1 MSNILIIPDIHGRTF
16 WKECIKCECDEIIF
30 LGDYLDPYN
39 YEGISKQD
47 ALDNFKEILKF
58 KSDNYD
64 KVTLLLGNHDME
76 YISYNL
82 PRDRYDSKNGKEIR
96 RLFLDNIDMFNLVTY
111 RYIKNKFISFSHSV
125 IGQCWINNIKNI
137 DNKINSMNIIDF
149 ITYLNDL
156 VKSGDERKM
165 GNILN
170 HIGYSRGG
178 YDPYG
183 SVIWADVNEA
193 LEFCWE
199 DKEKVNKPKDIDYQI
214 FSHTQQSELPII
226 TKYYACLD
234 CRAGFL
240 LNSEGILKNI
250 TNNEKEFTILFN
262 LIDND

>member
-16 WKECIKCECDEIIF
+16 WKECIKCCEYDEIIF
-30 LGDYLDPYN
+30 LGDYLDPYSF
-39 YEGISKQD
+39 EGISKQE

-96 RLFLDNIDMFNLVTY
+96 QLFLDNIDMFNLVTY

-125 IGQCWINNIKNI
+125 ICQCWINDIKNI

-149 ITYLNDL
+149 ITYLNAL

-170 HIGYSRGG
+170 IQEVDMIHMVLLSGQMNQKQWNFVGKIKKKLINQKKLIIKYS
-178 YDPYG
+178 
-183 SVIWADVNEA
+183 
-193 LEFCWE
+193 
-199 DKEKVNKPKDIDYQI
+199 DI
-214 FSHTQQSELPII
+214 H
-226 TKYYACLD
+226 
-234 CRAGFL
+234 
-240 LNSEGILKNI
+240 NNI
-250 TNNEKEFTILFN
+250 NYRL
-262 LIDND
+262 

>member
-1 MSNILIIPDIHGRTF
+1 
-16 WKECIKCECDEIIF
+16 
-30 LGDYLDPYN
+30 
-39 YEGISKQD
+39 
-47 ALDNFKEILKF
+47 
-58 KSDNYD
+58 
-64 KVTLLLGNHDME
+64 
-76 YISYNL
+76 
-82 PRDRYDSKNGKEIR
+82 
-96 RLFLDNIDMFNLVTY
+96 
-111 RYIKNKFISFSHSV
+111 
-125 IGQCWINNIKNI
+125 
-137 DNKINSMNIIDF
+137 MNIIDF

-156 VKSGDERKM
+156 VKSGDERKI

-250 TNNEKEFTILFN
+250 TNNEKEVNISFN
-262 LIDND
+262 LIEL